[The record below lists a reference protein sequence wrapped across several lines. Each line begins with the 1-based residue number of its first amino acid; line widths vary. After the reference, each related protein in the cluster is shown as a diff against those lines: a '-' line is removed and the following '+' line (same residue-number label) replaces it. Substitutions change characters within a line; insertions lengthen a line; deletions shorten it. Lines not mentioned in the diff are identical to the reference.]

1 MPNDTNFKQLNHTI
15 LPNNCAH
22 GDPALLLGSIEY
34 IYTGA
39 GDGKF
44 K

>member
-1 MPNDTNFKQLNHTI
+1 MV
-15 LPNNCAH
+15 PNNYAH
-22 GDPALLLGSIEY
+22 GDPALLLDNIEY